1 MAIIGDS
8 CLKIG
13 DEKWFIGSNDG
24 VQPEFEFPSDL
35 LQGMLNGYV
44 SITPNVYSDEYDTLQ
59 YEWQVELKPH
69 DSLVDVNGI
78 VYKDNGQ
85 TALLFLDKIGL
96 YKLKLIV
103 NGANGGCSKPSYV
116 HVLSTPFDYNYINQT
131 ALDVSWIWKTL
142 PDFWQLASN
151 RDKARIEVFWR
162 GINQMLG
169 SDLLSAYNVKES
181 ASIATIRDSAIRRWV
196 KIDTSLAINDVIIKV
211 QLRETLTTGILNV
224 NRGFING
231 VNQVNIPF
239 SYRYRLACKVISP
252 DRVELFDR
260 FMSDADVGKFIT
272 LYRVVNNTSVWL
284 AQTNILSVSN
294 RDNKCILTLSN
305 LFDKEL
311 LNSQEELYLYVGVD
325 VSNFPCVADE
335 KYACLLFD
343 NGKSLSEKRVPK
355 FDNKNSVKL
364 DLYSFIIVNN
374 AEAQGVANGDLL
386 NVTIKDN
393 DTGIQFTANLDIV
406 GCTDKFVMFDIPNFL
421 DLLQEIYKVLEPL
434 EDSNEFALLV
444 YNYISSSKFTEIIT
458 SSFSNDYLD
467 CYLQLSSSL
476 TRSYRISFN
485 KIYRRKRTV
494 IDNDVISLTRLT
506 ERIERVE
513 LQGNNL
519 IANDDDVLTSSREPL
534 DFFENLDFNV
544 DSNTIVGRMMRS
556 VELNIFTTSNF
567 DFNFSG
573 VENGDTLYITDG
585 FGRGVYDIVKISADG
600 STVYVDPPSRLP
612 FIAAS
617 FKIEK
622 NRNNGNRHL
631 TFYKPLPKQDPVEYL
646 WCEAAVFNNDRNVD
660 LNFGSICSFRLDKW
674 YDLGIDTSY
683 KDIIV
688 AILLS
693 RMTAPS
699 VKNIATLTSNIA
711 GLPFLDTKGRI
722 IDINEKFEVS
732 PIDNET
738 PTVSSMIV
746 EEIDDLG
753 IPTGIYKNIK
763 FRPNTL
769 FTDEAFTGLAINPAT
784 GNRYKVGD
792 VVEQFATLALG
803 VVVED
808 LYNEQG
814 RKFLRD
820 VRDRHRFKV
829 TISTD
834 SISLTDNSVRLI
846 QSFLLDLKPAYTQF
860 ITALNK
866 FIFDTINIEED
877 IAFKIRTR
885 FFDNPFIAQQ
895 IPQIQDEWTPHRQNL
910 DRFGFIPLNVDFPRD
925 GSVEL
930 GNGVFL
936 VLDIAKQNYIRN
948 LKIRT
953 LANDLPDY
961 VILTAGGQAIICLVQ
976 DIRYNLVLGKVF
988 IQISADASELYR
1000 YTLTPG
1006 RIKYTFIRYVT
1017 DKIESKRIDYGNNA
1031 NFIPTDNINVAVG
1044 DYVYVNRPNA
1054 HRYTIQQLLNNGARI
1069 DLQLP
1074 NSVIDDSVQTI
1085 IRRDAIFNETIFTG
1099 FIEPQSVFSFRVF
1112 DVQNLVYEG
1121 IEPGDEATVY
1131 IKTMIRKVIVT
1142 AVTRGNILYVEG
1154 DMTDLIDDVIP
1165 TGKIVIKRK
1174 RGTDAGDKQ
1183 DETVT
1188 SAISDC
1194 LIRMSKPSFERIS
1207 GVLMGNVIELSL
1219 DDLRTFNI
1227 KQGDL
1232 VQVKETQVVLTE
1244 GKGVARVVFI
1254 YEESAEISATT
1265 GLILSENIAG
1275 SVENPIN
1282 ISFNVIKQANRK
1294 LTRL

>member
-24 VQPEFEFPSDL
+24 VQPEFEFPSEL

-69 DSLVDVNGI
+69 DSMVDVNGI
-78 VYKDNGQ
+78 IYKNNGQ

-116 HVLSTPFDYNYINQT
+116 HILSTPFDYNYINQT

-169 SDLLSAYNVKES
+169 SDLLDSYNVKES
-181 ASIATIRDSAIRRWV
+181 ASIATIRNSVIKRWV
-196 KIDTSLAINDVIIKV
+196 KINTSFVIEDVIIKV
-211 QLRETLTTGILNV
+211 QLRKTLPADVLGTNK
-224 NRGFING
+224 GFITKID
-231 VNQVNIPF
+231 QVNLPF

-252 DRVELFDR
+252 DKVQLFDR
-260 FMSDADVGKFIT
+260 FMSTADVGKFVT
-272 LYRVVNNTSVWL
+272 LYRIINNTSVWL
-284 AQTNILSVSN
+284 AQTNILSVTSQ
-294 RDNKCILTLSN
+294 DNKCILTLSN

-311 LNSQEELYLYVGVD
+311 LNIQEELYLYVGVD
-325 VSNFPCVADE
+325 VSNFPCIVNQS
-335 KYACLLFD
+335 YSCLLFD
-343 NGKSLSEKRVPK
+343 NGKSISEKRVPK
-355 FDNKNSVKL
+355 FDNIDSIVL
-364 DLYSFIIVNN
+364 DFYSFIIVRD
-374 AEAQGVANGDLL
+374 AESLGVTRGDLI
-386 NVTIKDN
+386 NITIKDN
-393 DTGIQFTANLDIV
+393 DTGIQFTTNLDIV
-406 GCTDKFVMFDIPNFL
+406 GCVDKFVMFDIPNVL
-421 DLLQEIYKVLEPL
+421 DLLQEVYKVLEPL
-434 EDSNEFALLV
+434 EDSNEFATLV
-444 YNYISSSKFTEIIT
+444 YSYISSSNFTEIVT

-467 CYLQLSSSL
+467 CYLQLTSVLSK
-476 TRSYRISFN
+476 SYRISFN

-494 IDNDVISLTRLT
+494 VENEIISLTRLT

-513 LQGNNL
+513 LQNNNL
-519 IANDDDVLTSSREPL
+519 ISNDDDILIVDRDPL
-534 DFFENLDFNV
+534 DFFENLDFYI
-544 DSNTIVGRMMRS
+544 DSNTIVGRMLRS
-556 VELNIFTTSNF
+556 QELNVFTTDNF

-600 STVYVDPPSRLP
+600 STIHVNPPARLP
-612 FIAAS
+612 FIAAN
-617 FKIEK
+617 FKLEK

-631 TFYKPLPKQDPVEYL
+631 TFYKNLPKQNPVEYL
-646 WCEAAVFNNDRNVD
+646 WCESAVFNNDRNID
-660 LNFGSICSFRLDKW
+660 LNFGSLCSFRLDKW
-674 YDLGIDTSY
+674 YNLGIDTSY
-683 KDIIV
+683 KDVIV

-711 GLPFLDTKGRI
+711 GLPFIDTRGKI

-732 PIDNET
+732 PLDNET
-738 PTVSSMIV
+738 PIVSSMII

-753 IPTGIYKNIK
+753 IATGIYKNIK

-792 VVEQFATLALG
+792 VVQQFATLALG

-814 RKFLRD
+814 RKFLQD

-829 TISTD
+829 TISAD
-834 SISLTDNSVRLI
+834 SVSLSDNSVRLI
-846 QSFLLDLKPAYTQF
+846 QSFLLDIKPAYTQF
-860 ITALNK
+860 MMALNK
-866 FIFDTINIEED
+866 FVFDTINIEED
-877 IAFKIRTR
+877 VFFKINTR
-885 FFDNPFIAQQ
+885 FFDNPLIAQQ

-910 DRFGFIPLNVDFPRD
+910 DRFGFIPLNVDFPKD
-925 GSVEL
+925 GTIDIN
-930 GNGVFL
+930 NGPSL
-936 VLDIAKQNYIRN
+936 MLDISKADYIKGLR
-948 LKIRT
+948 LRT
-953 LANDLPDY
+953 LRYDLPDY
-961 VILTAGGQAIICLVQ
+961 VILTSNGQTTVCMLQ
-976 DIRYNLVLGKVF
+976 DIVYDLAFRKIH
-988 IQISADASELYR
+988 IQLDISPSELYR
-1000 YTLTPG
+1000 YTLTPNKV
-1006 RIKYTFIRYVT
+1006 KYTFIRYVS
-1017 DKIESKRIDYGNNA
+1017 DKIDSQRLAYGDNR
-1031 NFIPTDNINVAVG
+1031 NFVLMDNINVAVG
-1044 DYVYVNRPNA
+1044 DYLYVNKPNT
-1054 HRYTIQQLLNNGARI
+1054 HRYIIQELLNNGVRI
-1069 DLQLP
+1069 EPQLP
-1074 NSVIDDSVQTI
+1074 NSVVGEQIKTVV
-1085 IRRDAIFNETIFTG
+1085 RRDTIFKETIFTG
-1099 FIEPQSVFSFRVF
+1099 FVEPQSIYSFKVF
-1112 DVQNLVYEG
+1112 DIANLVYEG
-1121 IEPGDEATVY
+1121 IEPGDIATVY
-1131 IKTMIRKVIVT
+1131 IKTMTKDVVVT
-1142 AVTRGNILYVEG
+1142 AVTRTNILYVEG
-1154 DMTDLIDDVIP
+1154 DMTNLIDDVLPI
-1165 TGKIVIKRK
+1165 GRIEVKRK
-1174 RGTDAGDKQ
+1174 RGTDLGDKQ

-1194 LIRMSKPSFERIS
+1194 LIRMSKPAFQRIS
-1207 GVLMGNVIELSL
+1207 GTLMGNVVDVLIE
-1219 DDLRTFNI
+1219 DITTFDI
-1227 KQGDL
+1227 KPGDL
-1232 VQVKETQVVLTE
+1232 IQIKETQVVLTE
-1244 GKGVARVVFI
+1244 GKGVARVVFVYLPI
-1254 YEESAEISATT
+1254 EGSTT
-1265 GLILSENIAG
+1265 SGVILSENIAG